1 MNDLAP
7 LAEFPP
13 EIFAHLAENHECQ
26 QGSWTSLEH
35 LFGPALSVGDSVLEP
50 GSRPVL
56 ELFLQPG
63 QSAVIGRANGCEVPY
78 LDPAYRP
85 TSLVPGSGE
94 TILLREGDRR
104 NLFVS
109 RGHFTLCAHSAG
121 ILLINGVPQRGGG
134 IRPPRNGTLLLDPV
148 QRPMLAGE
156 EHTIDHGSAVTLQLP
171 NGSQV
176 RIEAR

>member
-1 MNDLAP
+1 MTMLAP
-7 LAEFPP
+7 A
-13 EIFAHLAENHECQ
+13 AHYAENYRFS
-26 QGSWTSLEH
+26 QGSSASVSI
-35 LFGPALSVGDSVLEP
+35 LFGPPLSVGDSVLDP
-50 GSRPVL
+50 DSRPVL

-63 QSAVIGRANGCEVPY
+63 QSAVIGRAHGCEVPY

-85 TSLVPGSGE
+85 TSLVPGTGE
-94 TILLREGDRR
+94 TILLGEGDRR
-104 NLFVS
+104 NLYVS
-109 RGHFTLCAHSAG
+109 RAHFTLSAHAAG

-148 QRPMLAGE
+148 QRPLLAGE